1 MSQNLEDV
9 SSWSFIQILNNPST
23 YHHQL
28 DYKEDDNDVYI
39 HHSTQLSSLVMSTKS
54 LEMCTESLGNETG
67 CYFNESMEERDI
79 SHGVQR
85 SKCREFK
92 KRIKRTVNFP
102 PPLTSISGNARV
114 RIRSHREGGHLVLR
128 AVSIHACS
136 SYFKAERANGTLTLS
151 WRSDGTNSKVA
162 RIAEVGNGEEANSCR
177 KLTSEIG
184 IPRRCKE
191 KSGSR
196 IKGISSWGQFWVA
209 IS

>member
-9 SSWSFIQILNNPST
+9 NSWSFIQILNNPST
-23 YHHQL
+23 YHHQI
-28 DYKEDDNDVYI
+28 DYKKDDNDVYI
-39 HHSTQLSSLVMSTKS
+39 HPSTKLSSLVMSTKS

-79 SHGVQR
+79 ARSVQR

-92 KRIKRTVNFP
+92 KRIKRTMNFP
-102 PPLTSISGNARV
+102 PPLTSISGSERV
-114 RIRSHREGGHLVLR
+114 RIRSHREGGRLVLR
-128 AVSIHACS
+128 AVSINACN

-151 WRSDGTNSKVA
+151 WRNNKV
-162 RIAEVGNGEEANSCR
+162 ELMDEEANSCR

-209 IS
+209 IF

>member
-1 MSQNLEDV
+1 MSQILEDV
-9 SSWSFIQILNNPST
+9 NSWSFIQLLNKPSS
-23 YHHQL
+23 YHYQP
-28 DYKEDDNDVYI
+28 DYKEDDHVYI
-39 HHSTQLSSLVMSTKS
+39 HPSTKLSSLVMNTRS

-67 CYFNESMEERDI
+67 CYFNENMDERDI
-79 SHGVQR
+79 FRGVQR

-102 PPLTSISGNARV
+102 PPLTSISGNERIRV
-114 RIRSHREGGHLVLR
+114 RSHREGGRLVLR

-136 SYFKAERANGTLTLS
+136 SYFKAERANGTLMLS
-151 WRSDGTNSKVA
+151 WRNDGTNNNVA
-162 RIAEVGNGEEANSCR
+162 KIVEVENGEETNSWR

-184 IPRRCKE
+184 IPRRCIE